1 MVRKL
6 IIVGIVIGAILV
18 IAGTVHALTFD
29 PFRDDV
35 LDGSEFIAPPLTSDN
50 LVILSCPSGYSE
62 SHIDVFGKDVFG
74 KNTFDAIPICA
85 SNSGIGIL
93 RCNEEIINSK
103 GLIEVVKCVVIP

>member
-18 IAGTVHALTFD
+18 ISGTVHALTFD

-62 SHIDVFGKDVFG
+62 SHIDVFGE
-74 KNTFDAIPICA
+74 NTFDAIPICA

-93 RCNEEIINSK
+93 RCNQEITNSE
-103 GLIEVVKCVVIP
+103 GLIEVVKCAVIP

>member
-1 MVRKL
+1 MRVRLLFVAIGIIGVIL
-6 IIVGIVIGAILV
+6 IT
-18 IAGTVHALTFD
+18 IAVHALTFD
-29 PFRDDV
+29 PFKDDV

-62 SHIDVFGKDVFG
+62 SHLDVFG

-93 RCNEEIINSK
+93 RCNQEIVNSE
-103 GLIEVVKCVVIP
+103 GIIEKVECE